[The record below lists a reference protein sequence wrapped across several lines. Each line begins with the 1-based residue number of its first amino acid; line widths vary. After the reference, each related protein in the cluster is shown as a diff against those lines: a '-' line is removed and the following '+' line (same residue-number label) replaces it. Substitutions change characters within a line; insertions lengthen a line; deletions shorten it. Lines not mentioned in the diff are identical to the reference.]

1 MLPNFGSIFYLAILE
16 NNLKAFFYISLVFYI
31 SQSKIPTMRRF
42 VVILILFSLSSCL
55 KNMKTS
61 VDLIVTDATIYKVDK
76 AFDTAQAMAIKN
88 GKIVGIGSNAQIQNN
103 FQSDKNVDAKGKFI
117 YPGLI
122 DAHCHFY
129 GFGLS
134 LQEVD
139 LRGTK
144 SMEEVIQRIQA
155 FQKEKKSNFIVGNG
169 WDQNDWSVKE
179 FPSKAILDKYFP
191 DIPVVL
197 NRVDGHAIIVNS
209 KVLALA
215 GITKDTKALGGQIEI
230 KDGEPTGILIDNP
243 MELVFNIIPKPS
255 RKTQIAAL
263 LDAEKVMFDY
273 GLTTVN
279 DAGLDPDVINLMDS
293 LQKAKAMKLN
303 VYAMVT
309 ANQKNIDLY
318 LKKGIYKTDNL
329 DVRSFK
335 MYGDGALGSRGACL
349 HKAYSDM
356 PKQFGA
362 LLSSITQLKS
372 VAQQIANSDFQLNSH
387 AIGDSANT
395 VLLKIYKE
403 ALTGKKDRRWKIEH
417 AQVLR
422 EQDFD
427 YFKTGVIPSVQ
438 PTHATSDMYW
448 AGDRLGKDRLKNAY
462 AYKKLLDKAGVIAL
476 GTDFPVEE
484 VNPMLTFHAAVARKD
499 SKGYPK
505 GGFQM
510 ENALTREETL
520 KGMTIWAA
528 YSNFEEKEK
537 GSLEV
542 GKWADF
548 VIFDRDIM
556 KIIDSEIL
564 EMKASRT
571 YIKGVKVK

>member
-1 MLPNFGSIFYLAILE
+1 MRS
-16 NNLKAFFYISLVFYI
+16 ISLFLALFLLI
-31 SQSKIPTMRRF
+31 SCDQKNKI
-42 VVILILFSLSSCL
+42 
-55 KNMKTS
+55 S
-61 VDLIVTDATIYKVDK
+61 VDTIITDATIYTVNNSFTE
-76 AFDTAQAMAIKN
+76 ASAMAIDK
-88 GKIVGIGSNAQIQNN
+88 GKIVAIGTNREITKQYES
-103 FQSDKNVDAKGKFI
+103 KNTIEAEGKFI

-129 GFGLS
+129 SYGLS
-134 LQEVD
+134 LQEAD

-144 SMEEVIQRIQA
+144 SMGEIITRLKA
-155 FQKEKKSNFIVGNG
+155 FQKDKNPTFIVGNG
-169 WDQNDWSVKE
+169 WDQNDWKVKKY
-179 FPSKAILDKYFP
+179 PTKADLDAAFP

-209 KVLALA
+209 KALKLA
-215 GITKDTKALGGQIEI
+215 GITKDTKAVGGQIEI
-230 KDGEPTGILIDNP
+230 ANGEPTGILVDNP
-243 MELVFNIIPKPS
+243 MELVFKIIPKPT
-255 RKTQIAAL
+255 RKIQIAAL
-263 LDAEKVMFDY
+263 LDAQKVMFDY

-279 DAGLDPDVINLMDS
+279 DAGLDPDVIHLIDS
-293 LQKAKAMKLN
+293 LQKAKLMTLN
-303 VYAMVT
+303 VYAMIT

-329 DVRSFK
+329 NVCSFK
-335 MYGDGALGSRGACL
+335 MYGDGALGSRGACM
-349 HKAYSDM
+349 HKPYSDS
-356 PKQFGA
+356 PNQYGA
-362 LLSSITQLKS
+362 LLAPISGLKD
-372 VAQQIANSDFQLNSH
+372 VARQIAASKFQLNTH

-395 VLLKIYKE
+395 VILKIY
-403 ALTGKKDRRWKIEH
+403 ADVLAGTKDRRWKIEH

-427 YFKTGVIPSVQ
+427 YFKFGIIPSVQ

-448 AGDRLGKDRLKNAY
+448 AEDRLGKERLKNAY
-462 AYKKLLDKAGVIAL
+462 AYKKLLQKAGMVAL

-499 SKGYPK
+499 SKEYPK

-510 ENALTREETL
+510 ENALSRAETL
-520 KGMTIWAA
+520 RGMTIWAA

-548 VIFDRDIM
+548 VMYDQDLM
-556 KIIDSEIL
+556 KVEENKIVK
-564 EMKASRT
+564 MKPTNT
-571 YIKGVKVK
+571 YLKGQKVK

>member
-1 MLPNFGSIFYLAILE
+1 M
-16 NNLKAFFYISLVFYI
+16 K
-31 SQSKIPTMRRF
+31 RC
-42 VVILILFSLSSCL
+42 ILIFSLLALTSCL
-55 KNMKTS
+55 KKNKTT
-61 VDLIVTDATIYKVDK
+61 VDTIVTNATIYTVDK
-76 AFDTAQAMAIKN
+76 AFGTATAMALN
-88 GKIVGIGSNAQIQNN
+88 GGKIIALGSDDEITNAFESNN
-103 FQSDKNVDAKGKFI
+103 TIEAEGKFI

-144 SMEEVIQRIQA
+144 SMEDVVQRIQA

-169 WDQNDWSVKE
+169 WDQNDWKIKE

-191 DIPVVL
+191 NIPVVL
-197 NRVDGHAIIVNS
+197 NRVDGHAIVVNS
-209 KVLALA
+209 KALALA
-215 GITKDTKALGGQIEI
+215 GITKDTKAVGGQIEI
-230 KDGEPTGILIDNP
+230 KNGEPTGILIDNP
-243 MELVFNIIPKPS
+243 MELVFKIIPKPS

-273 GLTTVN
+273 GLTTIN
-279 DAGLDPDVINLMDS
+279 DAGLDPDIINLIDS
-293 LQKAKAMKLN
+293 LQKAKVMKLN
-303 VYAMVT
+303 VYAMIS
-309 ANQKNIDLY
+309 ANKKNIDLY

-349 HKAYSDM
+349 HKSYSDM
-356 PKQFGA
+356 PNQYGA
-362 LLSSITQLKS
+362 LLAPIAELRS

-427 YFKTGVIPSVQ
+427 YFKSGIIPSVQ

-448 AGDRLGKDRLKNAY
+448 AGERLGKDRLKNSY
-462 AYKKLLDKAGVIAL
+462 AYKKLLKKAGIIAL
-476 GTDFPVEE
+476 GTDFPIEE
-484 VNPMLTFHAAVARKD
+484 VNPMATFHSAVARKD

-520 KGMTIWAA
+520 RGMTIWAA

-548 VIFDRDIM
+548 VIYDEDIM
-556 KIIDSEIL
+556 KIEESKIL
-564 EMKASRT
+564 QMKAYNT
-571 YIKGVKVK
+571 YLKGIKVK

>member
-1 MLPNFGSIFYLAILE
+1 MKSISLYLA
-16 NNLKAFFYISLVFYI
+16 
-31 SQSKIPTMRRF
+31 
-42 VVILILFSLSSCL
+42 LILMISCDQ
-55 KNMKTS
+55 KNKIS
-61 VDLIVTDATIYKVDK
+61 VDTIITDATIYSVNNS
-76 AFDTAQAMAIKN
+76 FQEFSAMAIDK
-88 GKIVGIGSNAQIQNN
+88 GKIVAIGSN
-103 FQSDKNVDAKGKFI
+103 SDISKQYESKNTIDGDGKFI

-129 GFGLS
+129 SYGLS
-134 LQEVD
+134 LQEAD

-144 SMEEVIQRIQA
+144 SMAEIVSRLQA
-155 FQKEKKSNFIVGNG
+155 FQKDKKPTFIVGNG
-169 WDQNDWSVKE
+169 WDQNDWQVKKY
-179 FPSKAILDKYFP
+179 PTKADLDAAFP

-209 KVLALA
+209 KALQMA
-215 GITKDTKALGGQIEI
+215 GITKNTNADGGQIEI
-230 KDGEPTGILIDNP
+230 ANGEPTGILVDNP
-243 MELVFNIIPKPS
+243 MELVFKIIPKPT
-255 RKTQIAAL
+255 RKIQIAAL

-279 DAGLDPDVINLMDS
+279 DAGLDPDIINLMDS
-293 LQKAKAMKLN
+293 LQKAKLMKLN
-303 VYAMVT
+303 VYAMIT

-329 DVRSFK
+329 NVRSFK
-335 MYGDGALGSRGACL
+335 MYGDGALGSRGACM
-349 HKAYSDM
+349 HKPYSDK
-356 PKQFGA
+356 PDQYGA
-362 LLSSITQLKS
+362 LLAPISGLKD
-372 VAQQIANSDFQLNSH
+372 VAMQIAASKFQLNTH

-395 VLLKIYKE
+395 VILKIYSK
-403 ALTGKKDRRWKIEH
+403 ALAGTKDRRWKIEH

-422 EQDFD
+422 EVDFD
-427 YFKTGVIPSVQ
+427 YFKFGIIPSVQ

-448 AGDRLGKDRLKNAY
+448 AEDRLGKKRLKNAY
-462 AYKKLLDKAGVIAL
+462 AYKKMLQKAGTIAL

-499 SKGYPK
+499 TKEYPK

-510 ENALTREETL
+510 ENALSRAETL
-520 KGMTIWAA
+520 RGMTLWAA

-548 VIFDRDIM
+548 VMYDQDLM
-556 KIIDSEIL
+556 KVEENKL
-564 EMKASRT
+564 VKMKPTAT
-571 YIKGVKVK
+571 YLKGQKVK

>member
-1 MLPNFGSIFYLAILE
+1 MRTITLFLA
-16 NNLKAFFYISLVFYI
+16 
-31 SQSKIPTMRRF
+31 
-42 VVILILFSLSSCL
+42 LFSLISCDQ
-55 KNMKTS
+55 KNKIS
-61 VDLIVTDATIYKVDK
+61 VDTIITDATIYSVNNS
-76 AFDTAQAMAIKN
+76 FEEFSAMAIDK
-88 GKIVGIGSNAQIQNN
+88 GKIVAIGTNGDISKQYE
-103 FQSDKNVDAKGKFI
+103 SKNTIDGDGKFI

-129 GFGLS
+129 SYGLS

-144 SMEEVIQRIQA
+144 SMAEIVARLQA
-155 FQKEKKSNFIVGNG
+155 FQKDKNPKFIVGNG
-169 WDQNDWSVKE
+169 WDQNDWQVKKY
-179 FPSKAILDKYFP
+179 PSKADLDIAFP

-209 KVLALA
+209 KALQVA
-215 GITKDTKALGGQIEI
+215 GITKNTNADGGQIEI
-230 KDGEPTGILIDNP
+230 ANGEPTGILVDNP
-243 MELVFNIIPKPS
+243 MELVFKIIPKPS
-255 RKTQIAAL
+255 RKIQIAAL

-279 DAGLDPDVINLMDS
+279 DAGLDPDIIHLMDS
-293 LQKAKAMKLN
+293 LQKAKLMKLN

-329 DVRSFK
+329 NVRSFK
-335 MYGDGALGSRGACL
+335 MYGDGALGSRGACM
-349 HKAYSDM
+349 HKPYSDK
-356 PKQFGA
+356 PDQYGA
-362 LLSSITQLKS
+362 LLASVPQLGG
-372 VAQQIANSDFQLNSH
+372 VARQIAASNFQLNTH

-395 VLLKIYKE
+395 VILKIYSKVL
-403 ALTGKKDRRWKIEH
+403 AGTKDRRWKIEH

-422 EQDFD
+422 EADFD
-427 YFKTGVIPSVQ
+427 YFKFGIIPSVQ

-448 AGDRLGKDRLKNAY
+448 AEDRLGKERLKNAY
-462 AYKKLLDKAGVIAL
+462 AYKKLLQKAGIVAL

-499 SKGYPK
+499 SKEYPK

-510 ENALTREETL
+510 ENALTRAETL
-520 KGMTIWAA
+520 RGMTIWAA
-528 YSNFEEKEK
+528 FSNFEEIEK

-548 VIFDRDIM
+548 VMYDQDLM
-556 KIIDSEIL
+556 KVEENKIVK
-564 EMKASRT
+564 MKPTNT
-571 YIKGVKVK
+571 YLKGQKVK

>member
-1 MLPNFGSIFYLAILE
+1 MKFITLFFGLFLL
-16 NNLKAFFYISLVFYI
+16 ISCD
-31 SQSKIPTMRRF
+31 QKNKI
-42 VVILILFSLSSCL
+42 
-55 KNMKTS
+55 S
-61 VDLIVTDATIYKVDK
+61 VDTIITDATIYSVNNS
-76 AFDTAQAMAIKN
+76 FETASAMAIDK
-88 GKIVGIGSNAQIQNN
+88 GKIVAIGTNGEIANQYES
-103 FQSDKNVDAKGKFI
+103 KNTIEAKGKFI

-129 GFGLS
+129 SYGLS
-134 LQEVD
+134 LQEAD

-144 SMEEVIQRIQA
+144 SMDEIITRLKA
-155 FQKEKKSNFIVGNG
+155 FQKDKNPTFIVGNG
-169 WDQNDWSVKE
+169 WDQNDWKVKKY
-179 FPSKAILDKYFP
+179 PTKADLDAAFP

-209 KVLALA
+209 KALKLA
-215 GITKDTKALGGQIEI
+215 GITKDTKAVGGQIEI
-230 KDGEPTGILIDNP
+230 ANGEPTGILVDNP
-243 MELVFNIIPKPS
+243 MELVFKIIPKPT
-255 RKTQIAAL
+255 RKIQIAAL

-279 DAGLDPDVINLMDS
+279 DAGLDPDIIHLMDS
-293 LQKAKAMKLN
+293 LQKAKLMKLN

-329 DVRSFK
+329 NVRSFK
-335 MYGDGALGSRGACL
+335 MYGDGALGSRGACM
-349 HKAYSDM
+349 HKPYSDK
-356 PKQFGA
+356 PDQYGA
-362 LLSSITQLKS
+362 LLAPVLELKA
-372 VAQQIANSDFQLNSH
+372 VASQIAASDFQLNTH

-395 VLLKIYKE
+395 VILKIYKE
-403 ALTGKKDRRWKIEH
+403 VLTGTKDRRWKIEH

-422 EQDFD
+422 EADFD
-427 YFKTGVIPSVQ
+427 YFKFGIIPSVQ

-448 AGDRLGKDRLKNAY
+448 AEDRLGKARLKNAY
-462 AYKKLLDKAGVIAL
+462 AYKKLLQKAGMIAL

-499 SKGYPK
+499 SKEYPK

-510 ENALTREETL
+510 ENALTRAETL
-520 KGMTIWAA
+520 RGMTIWAA
-528 YSNFEEKEK
+528 FSNFEEKEK

-548 VIFDRDIM
+548 VMFDQDLM
-556 KIIDSEIL
+556 KVEENKIVK
-564 EMKASRT
+564 MKPTNT
-571 YIKGVKVK
+571 YLKGQKVK

>member
-1 MLPNFGSIFYLAILE
+1 MKRYVLILA
-16 NNLKAFFYISLVFYI
+16 
-31 SQSKIPTMRRF
+31 
-42 VVILILFSLSSCL
+42 LFSLVSCL
-55 KNMKTS
+55 KKTKTA

-76 AFDTAQAMAIKN
+76 SFGTATAMAVSK
-88 GKIVGIGSNAQIQNN
+88 GKILAIGSDEEITNKYE
-103 FQSDKNVDAKGKFI
+103 SKNTVDGKGKFI

-122 DAHCHFY
+122 DAHCHYY

-139 LRGTK
+139 LRGTT
-144 SMEEVIQRIQA
+144 SMKEIIARIKT
-155 FQKEKKSNFIVGNG
+155 FQKEKNPEFIVGNG
-169 WDQNDWSVKE
+169 WDQNDWDVKKYPTKAELDIE
-179 FPSKAILDKYFP
+179 FPNM
-191 DIPVVL
+191 PVVL
-197 NRVDGHAIIVNS
+197 NRVDGHAILVNS
-209 KVLALA
+209 AALKLA
-215 GITKDTKALGGQIEI
+215 GITKDTKAVGGQIEMVS
-230 KDGEPTGILIDNP
+230 GEPTGILVDNP
-243 MELVFNIIPKPS
+243 MDLVFKIIPKPS
-255 RKTQIAAL
+255 RKIQIAAL

-279 DAGLDPDVINLMDS
+279 DAGLDPDIINLMDS

-303 VYAMVT
+303 VYAMIS

-335 MYGDGALGSRGACL
+335 MYGDGALGSRGACM
-349 HKAYSDM
+349 HKPYADM

-362 LLSSITQLKS
+362 LLSPISDLKS
-372 VAQQIANSDFQLNSH
+372 IARQIAASPFQLNSH

-395 VLLKIYKE
+395 VLLKMYKE
-403 ALTGKKDRRWKIEH
+403 VLTGKKDRRWKIEH

-422 EQDFD
+422 EEDFD
-427 YFKTGVIPSVQ
+427 YFKLGIIPSVQ

-448 AGDRLGKDRLKNAY
+448 AGERLGKDRMKNAY
-462 AYKKLLDKAGVIAL
+462 AYKKLLQKAGIIAL

-484 VNPMLTFHAAVARKD
+484 VNPMLTFHAAVARRD
-499 SKGYPK
+499 SKNYPK

-528 YSNFEEKEK
+528 YSNFEDKEK
-537 GSLEV
+537 GSLEI

-548 VIFDRDIM
+548 VIYDQDLMRIDENKIVKM
-556 KIIDSEIL
+556 KPSSAYL
-564 EMKASRT
+564 
-571 YIKGVKVK
+571 KGEKVK

>member
-1 MLPNFGSIFYLAILE
+1 MKPS
-16 NNLKAFFYISLVFYI
+16 
-31 SQSKIPTMRRF
+31 
-42 VVILILFSLSSCL
+42 ILIFSLLLLTSCL
-55 KNMKTS
+55 KKNKTA
-61 VDLIVTDATIYKVDK
+61 VDTIVTNATIYTVDE
-76 AFDTAQAMAIKN
+76 AFDTATAMAVSD
-88 GKIVGIGSNAQIQNN
+88 GKIVAVGSDDEILKS
-103 FQSDKNVDAKGKFI
+103 FESKNTIEAKGKFI

-144 SMEEVIQRIQA
+144 SMEDVVKRIQA
-155 FQKEKKSNFIVGNG
+155 FQIEKKSNFIVGNG
-169 WDQNDWSVKE
+169 WDQNDWKIKE

-191 DIPVVL
+191 NIPVVL

-209 KVLALA
+209 RALALA
-215 GITKDTKALGGQIEI
+215 GITKDTKAVGGQIEI
-230 KDGEPTGILIDNP
+230 KNGEPTGILVDNP
-243 MELVFNIIPKPS
+243 MELVFKIIPKPS

-279 DAGLDPDVINLMDS
+279 DAGLDPDIINLMDS
-293 LQKAKAMKLN
+293 LQKAKVMKLN
-303 VYAMVT
+303 VYAMIS
-309 ANQKNIDLY
+309 ANQKNIDMY

-349 HKAYSDM
+349 HKSYSDM
-356 PKQFGA
+356 PKQYGA
-362 LLSSITQLKS
+362 LLSPIKELRS
-372 VAQQIANSDFQLNSH
+372 VAKQIANSDFQLNSH

-403 ALTGKKDRRWKIEH
+403 ALTGEKDRRWKIEH

-427 YFKTGVIPSVQ
+427 YFKSGIIPSVQ

-448 AGDRLGKDRLKNAY
+448 AGERLGSDRLKNAY
-462 AYKKLLDKAGVIAL
+462 AYKKLLKKSGIIAL

-499 SKGYPK
+499 SKGYPR

-510 ENALTREETL
+510 ENALTRIETL
-520 KGMTIWAA
+520 RGMTIWAA

-548 VIFDRDIM
+548 VIYDKDIM
-556 KIIDSEIL
+556 KIEESKIL
-564 EMKASRT
+564 EMKASNT
-571 YIKGVKVK
+571 YLKGVKVK

>member
-1 MLPNFGSIFYLAILE
+1 MFIMRFITLFLGLFL
-16 NNLKAFFYISLVFYI
+16 LV
-31 SQSKIPTMRRF
+31 
-42 VVILILFSLSSCL
+42 SCDQ
-55 KNMKTS
+55 KNKVS
-61 VDLIVTDATIYKVDK
+61 VDTIITDATIYSVNNS
-76 AFDTAQAMAIKN
+76 FGTASAMAIDK
-88 GKIVGIGSNAQIQNN
+88 GKIVAIGTTDEITKRYES
-103 FQSDKNVDAKGKFI
+103 KNTIDGEGKFI

-129 GFGLS
+129 SYGLS
-134 LQEVD
+134 LQEAD

-144 SMEEVIQRIQA
+144 SMDEIITRLKA
-155 FQKEKKSNFIVGNG
+155 FQKDKNPTFIVGNG
-169 WDQNDWSVKE
+169 WDQNDWKVKKY
-179 FPSKAILDKYFP
+179 PTKADLDAVFP

-209 KVLALA
+209 KALKLA
-215 GITKDTKALGGQIEI
+215 GISKDTKAIGGQIEI
-230 KDGEPTGILIDNP
+230 ANGEPTGILVDNP
-243 MELVFNIIPKPS
+243 MELVFKIIPKPT
-255 RKTQIAAL
+255 RKIQIAAL

-279 DAGLDPDVINLMDS
+279 DAGLDPDIIHLMDS
-293 LQKAKAMKLN
+293 LQKAKVMKLN
-303 VYAMVT
+303 VYAMIT

-335 MYGDGALGSRGACL
+335 MYGDGALGSRGACM
-349 HKAYSDM
+349 HKPYSDK
-356 PKQFGA
+356 PGQYGA
-362 LLSSITQLKS
+362 LLAPVPALKLI
-372 VAQQIANSDFQLNSH
+372 ATQIAASNFQLNTH

-395 VLLKIYKE
+395 VILKIYKE
-403 ALTGKKDRRWKIEH
+403 VLDGKKDRRWKIEH

-422 EQDFD
+422 EADLD
-427 YFKTGVIPSVQ
+427 YFKFGIIPSVQ

-448 AGDRLGKDRLKNAY
+448 AEDRLGKERMKNAY
-462 AYKKLLDKAGVIAL
+462 AYKKLLQKAGMVAL

-499 SKGYPK
+499 SKEYPK
-505 GGFQM
+505 DGFQM

-528 YSNFEEKEK
+528 FSNFEEKEK

-548 VIFDRDIM
+548 VMFDQDLM
-556 KIIDSEIL
+556 KVQENKIVK
-564 EMKASRT
+564 MKPVRT
-571 YIKGVKVK
+571 YLKGEKVK

>member
-1 MLPNFGSIFYLAILE
+1 MKS
-16 NNLKAFFYISLVFYI
+16 ISLCLA
-31 SQSKIPTMRRF
+31 
-42 VVILILFSLSSCL
+42 LILMISCDQ
-55 KNMKTS
+55 KNKIS
-61 VDLIVTDATIYKVDK
+61 VDTIITDATIYSVNNS
-76 AFDTAQAMAIKN
+76 FQEFSAMAIDK
-88 GKIVGIGSNAQIQNN
+88 GKIVAIGTN
-103 FQSDKNVDAKGKFI
+103 SDISKQYESKNTIDGDGKFI

-129 GFGLS
+129 SYGLS
-134 LQEVD
+134 LQEAD

-144 SMEEVIQRIQA
+144 SMAEIVKRLQA
-155 FQKEKKSNFIVGNG
+155 FQKDKNPTFIVGNG
-169 WDQNDWSVKE
+169 WDQNDWQVKKY
-179 FPSKAILDKYFP
+179 PTKADLDAAFP

-209 KVLALA
+209 KALQMA
-215 GITKDTKALGGQIEI
+215 GITKNTNADGGQIEI
-230 KDGEPTGILIDNP
+230 ANGEPTGILVDNP
-243 MELVFNIIPKPS
+243 MELVFKIIPKPT
-255 RKTQIAAL
+255 RKIQIAAL

-279 DAGLDPDVINLMDS
+279 DAGLDPDIINLMDS
-293 LQKAKAMKLN
+293 LQKAKLMKLN
-303 VYAMVT
+303 VYAMIT

-329 DVRSFK
+329 NVRSFK
-335 MYGDGALGSRGACL
+335 MYGDGALGSRGACM
-349 HKAYSDM
+349 HKPYSDK
-356 PKQFGA
+356 PDQYGA
-362 LLSSITQLKS
+362 LLAPISGLKD
-372 VAQQIANSDFQLNSH
+372 VAMQIAASKFQLNTH

-395 VLLKIYKE
+395 VILKIYSK
-403 ALTGKKDRRWKIEH
+403 ALAGTKDRRWKIEH

-422 EQDFD
+422 EVDFD
-427 YFKTGVIPSVQ
+427 YFKFGIIPSVQ

-448 AGDRLGKDRLKNAY
+448 AEDRLGKKRLKNAY
-462 AYKKLLDKAGVIAL
+462 AYKKLLQKAGTIAL

-499 SKGYPK
+499 TKEYPK

-510 ENALTREETL
+510 ENALSRAETL
-520 KGMTIWAA
+520 RGMTLWAA

-548 VIFDRDIM
+548 VMYDQDLM
-556 KIIDSEIL
+556 KVEENKIVK
-564 EMKASRT
+564 MKPTAT
-571 YIKGVKVK
+571 YLKGQKVK

>member
-1 MLPNFGSIFYLAILE
+1 MKRY
-16 NNLKAFFYISLVFYI
+16 
-31 SQSKIPTMRRF
+31 
-42 VVILILFSLSSCL
+42 ILIIALFSLVSCL
-55 KNMKTS
+55 KKNKNT
-61 VDLIVTDATIYKVDK
+61 VDLIITDATIYRVDK
-76 AFDTAQAMAIKN
+76 TFGTATAMAVSD
-88 GKIVGIGSNAQIQNN
+88 GKILKIGSNEEITN
-103 FQSDKNVDAKGKFI
+103 SYESKNTVDGKGKFI

-122 DAHCHFY
+122 DAHCHYY

-139 LRGTK
+139 LRGTR
-144 SMEEVIQRIQA
+144 SMKEIIARIKT
-155 FQKEKKSNFIVGNG
+155 FQKEKNPDFIVGNG
-169 WDQNDWSVKE
+169 WDQNDWEVKKYPTKADLDAE
-179 FPSKAILDKYFP
+179 FPN
-191 DIPVVL
+191 IPVVL
-197 NRVDGHAIIVNS
+197 NRVDGHAILVNS
-209 KVLALA
+209 KALQLA
-215 GITKDTKALGGQIEI
+215 GITKDTKAAGGQIEI
-230 KDGEPTGILIDNP
+230 ANGEPTGILVDNP
-243 MELVFNIIPKPS
+243 MELIFKIIPKPT
-255 RKTQIAAL
+255 RKIQIAAL
-263 LDAEKVMFDY
+263 LDAEKVMYDY

-279 DAGLDPDVINLMDS
+279 DAGLDPDIIYLMDS
-293 LQKAKAMKLN
+293 LQKAKLMKLN

-309 ANQKNIDLY
+309 ANQKNIDLF

-329 DVRSFK
+329 NVRSFK
-335 MYGDGALGSRGACL
+335 MYGDGALGSRGACM
-349 HKAYSDM
+349 HKPYSDK

-362 LLSSITQLKS
+362 LLSPISELKS
-372 VAQQIANSDFQLNSH
+372 IAKQIAASPFQLNSH

-395 VLLKIYKE
+395 ILLKIYKE
-403 ALTGKKDRRWKIEH
+403 VLAGKKDRRWKIEH

-422 EQDFD
+422 EEDFD
-427 YFKTGVIPSVQ
+427 YFKFGIIPSVQ

-448 AGDRLGKDRLKNAY
+448 ASERLGKERIKNAY
-462 AYKKLLDKAGVIAL
+462 AYKKLLQKAGIIAL

-499 SKGYPK
+499 SKNYPK

-548 VIFDRDIM
+548 VIYNQDLM
-556 KIIDSEIL
+556 KIDEGKIFK
-564 EMKASRT
+564 MKPVST
-571 YIKGVKVK
+571 YLKGHRVK

>member
-1 MLPNFGSIFYLAILE
+1 M
-16 NNLKAFFYISLVFYI
+16 K
-31 SQSKIPTMRRF
+31 RF
-42 VVILILFSLSSCL
+42 ILFFPLFFLISCNQ
-55 KNMKTS
+55 KNKIA
-61 VDLIVTDATIYKVDK
+61 VDAIILDATIYTVNNTFDK
-76 AFDTAQAMAIKN
+76 SSAMAVKD
-88 GKIVGIGSNAQIQNN
+88 GKIVAIGSNDEISNMYE
-103 FQSDKNVDAKGKFI
+103 SKNTIEAKGKFI

-129 GFGLS
+129 GFGLG

-144 SMEEVIQRIQA
+144 SMDEVIARIKT
-155 FQKEKKSNFIVGNG
+155 FQKTKNLDFIVGNG
-169 WDQNDWSVKE
+169 WDQNDWEKKE
-179 FPSKAILDKYFP
+179 FPTKAILDKNFP
-191 DIPVVL
+191 NIPVVL
-197 NRVDGHAIIVNS
+197 TRVDGHAMIVNS
-209 KVLALA
+209 KALALA
-215 GITKDTKALGGQIEI
+215 KITKSTKATGGQIEI
-230 KDGEPTGILIDNP
+230 VNEELTGILIDNP
-243 MELVFNIIPKPS
+243 MDLIYKIIPKPN
-255 RKTQIAAL
+255 RRTQIAAL

-273 GLTTVN
+273 GLTTIN
-279 DAGLDPDVINLMDS
+279 DAGLDPDVINLIDS
-293 LQKAKAMKLN
+293 LQKAKTMKIN
-303 VYAMVT
+303 VYAMIT
-309 ANQKNIDLY
+309 ASKKNIDLY

-349 HKAYSDM
+349 HKEYSDM

-362 LLSSITQLKS
+362 LLSPISELKS
-372 VAQQIANSDFQLNSH
+372 VAKQIAESPFQLNSH

-403 ALTGKKDRRWKIEH
+403 VLTGKKDRRWKIEH
-417 AQVLR
+417 AQVLQ
-422 EQDFD
+422 EADFD
-427 YFKTGVIPSVQ
+427 YFKLGIIPSVQ

-448 AGDRLGKDRLKNAY
+448 AGDRLGKDRIKNAY
-462 AYKKLLDKAGVIAL
+462 AYKKLLQKAGIIAL

-484 VNPMLTFHAAVARKD
+484 VNPMLTFHAATSRKD

-505 GGFQM
+505 DGFQM
-510 ENALTREETL
+510 ENALSREEAL

-548 VIFDRDIM
+548 VIYDQDIM
-556 KIIDSEIL
+556 TLDEKKIPIIKPSH
-564 EMKASRT
+564 T
-571 YIKGVKVK
+571 YLKGNRVK

>member
-1 MLPNFGSIFYLAILE
+1 
-16 NNLKAFFYISLVFYI
+16 
-31 SQSKIPTMRRF
+31 
-42 VVILILFSLSSCL
+42 
-55 KNMKTS
+55 
-61 VDLIVTDATIYKVDK
+61 VDK
-76 AFDTAQAMAIKN
+76 AFGKATSMAVSD
-88 GKIVGIGSNAQIQNN
+88 GKIIEIGSDDEISNAFDSNNIIQ
-103 FQSDKNVDAKGKFI
+103 AKGKFI

-129 GFGLS
+129 SFGLS

-144 SMEEVIQRIQA
+144 SMEDVVARIQA
-155 FQKEKKSNFIVGNG
+155 FQKEKKADFIVGNG
-169 WDQNDWSVKE
+169 WDQNDWKIKE
-179 FPSKAILDKYFP
+179 FPSKVILDKYFP
-191 DIPVVL
+191 NIPVVL

-209 KVLALA
+209 RALALA
-215 GITKDTKALGGQIEI
+215 GITKDTKAVGGQIEI
-230 KDGEPTGILIDNP
+230 KNGEPTGILIDNP
-243 MELVFNIIPKPS
+243 MELVFKIIPKPS
-255 RKTQIAAL
+255 RKKQIAAI

-293 LQKAKAMKLN
+293 LQKAKAMNLN
-303 VYAMVT
+303 VYAMIS

-349 HKAYSDM
+349 HKPYSDM
-356 PKQFGA
+356 PNQYGA
-362 LLSSITQLKS
+362 LLSPISKLRS

-417 AQVLR
+417 AQILR

-427 YFKTGVIPSVQ
+427 YFKSGIIPSVQ

-448 AGDRLGKDRLKNAY
+448 AGERLGKNRLKNAY
-462 AYKKLLDKAGVIAL
+462 AYKKLLKKAGIVAL

-499 SKGYPK
+499 SKGYPR

-520 KGMTIWAA
+520 RGMTIWAA

-548 VIFDRDIM
+548 VIYDKDIM
-556 KIIDSEIL
+556 KIMESEIL
-564 EMKASRT
+564 NMKPSNT
-571 YIKGVKVK
+571 YLKGVKVK

>member
-1 MLPNFGSIFYLAILE
+1 MKHIKL
-16 NNLKAFFYISLVFYI
+16 FFALLFLISC
-31 SQSKIPTMRRF
+31 QQ
-42 VVILILFSLSSCL
+42 
-55 KNMKTS
+55 KNKTS
-61 VDLIVTDATIYKVDK
+61 VDAILTNATIYTVNKF
-76 AFDTAQAMAIKN
+76 FDAASAMAISN
-88 GKIVGIGSNAQIQNN
+88 GKIVAIGSNDEI
-103 FQSDKNVDAKGKFI
+103 SDKFESKNTIDASGKFV

-129 GFGLS
+129 SFGLS

-144 SMEEVIQRIQA
+144 SMDEIIARIQA
-155 FQKEKKSNFIVGNG
+155 FQKIKNVDFIVGNG
-169 WDQNDWSVKE
+169 WDQNDWEIKK
-179 FPSKAILDKYFP
+179 FPTKSDLDKYFP
-191 DIPVVL
+191 NIPLVL
-197 NRVDGHAIIVNS
+197 NRVDGHAMIVNS

-215 GITKDTKALGGQIEI
+215 KITKNTKAIGGQIEI
-230 KDGEPTGILIDNP
+230 VNGEPTGILIDNP
-243 MELVFNIIPKPS
+243 MDLVYKIIPKPS

-273 GLTTVN
+273 GLTTI
-279 DAGLDPDVINLMDS
+279 DEAGLEPDIINLIDS
-293 LQKAKAMKLN
+293 LQKAKVMKIN
-303 VYAMVT
+303 VYAMVMI
-309 ANQKNIDLY
+309 NKKNLDLY

-329 DVRSFK
+329 NVCSFK

-349 HKAYSDM
+349 HKPYTDSPA
-356 PKQFGA
+356 QIGA
-362 LLSSITQLKS
+362 LITTIPEMKS
-372 VAQQIANSDFQLNSH
+372 FATQIAASTFQLNTH

-403 ALTGKKDRRWKIEH
+403 ALTGKKDRRWRIEH

-427 YFKTGVIPSVQ
+427 YFKLGIIPSVQ

-448 AGDRLGKDRLKNAY
+448 AQYRLGKDRIKNAY
-462 AYKKLLDKAGVIAL
+462 AYKKLLQKAGIVAL

-484 VNPMLTFHAAVARKD
+484 VNPMLTFHAAFSRKD
-499 SKGYPK
+499 IKGFPK
-505 GGFQM
+505 EGFQM

-528 YSNFEEKEK
+528 FSNFEEKEK

-548 VIFDRDIM
+548 VIFDQDLM
-556 KIIDSEIL
+556 KIEESKIPAIKPL
-564 EMKASRT
+564 QT
-571 YIKGVKVK
+571 YLKGSKVK

>member
-1 MLPNFGSIFYLAILE
+1 MKRILLIFALFL
-16 NNLKAFFYISLVFYI
+16 LISCN
-31 SQSKIPTMRRF
+31 QKNKI
-42 VVILILFSLSSCL
+42 
-55 KNMKTS
+55 S
-61 VDLIVTDATIYKVDK
+61 VDTIITDATIYTVNKN
-76 AFDTAQAMAIKN
+76 FGTASAMAIN
-88 GKIVGIGSNAQIQNN
+88 EGKIVAIGTNDEIANKYESKNTVEAQ
-103 FQSDKNVDAKGKFI
+103 GKFI

-129 GFGLS
+129 SFGLS

-144 SMEEVIQRIQA
+144 SMGEIIA
-155 FQKEKKSNFIVGNG
+155 HIKTFQKEKNPEFIVGNG
-169 WDQNDWSVKE
+169 WDQNDWDVKKFPTKAELDAE
-179 FPSKAILDKYFP
+179 FPN
-191 DIPVVL
+191 IPVVL
-197 NRVDGHAIIVNS
+197 NRVDGHAILANS
-209 KVLALA
+209 KALALA
-215 GITKDTKALGGQIEI
+215 GITKNTKAVGGQIEI
-230 KDGEPTGILIDNP
+230 ANGELTGILIDNP
-243 MELVFNIIPKPS
+243 MELILKIIPKPS
-255 RKTQIAAL
+255 RKIQIAAL
-263 LDAEKVMFDY
+263 LDAEKVMFNY

-279 DAGLDPDVINLMDS
+279 DAGLDPDIINLMDS
-293 LQKAKAMKLN
+293 LQKAKLLRIN

-318 LKKGIYKTDNL
+318 LKKGIYKTNNL

-335 MYGDGALGSRGACL
+335 MYGDGALGSRGACM
-349 HKAYSDM
+349 HKPYSDM

-362 LLSSITQLKS
+362 LLSPVLELNSMAK
-372 VAQQIANSDFQLNSH
+372 QIAASLFQLNSH

-403 ALTGKKDRRWKIEH
+403 VLTGKKDRRWKIEH

-422 EQDFD
+422 EADFD
-427 YFKTGVIPSVQ
+427 YFKLGIIPSVQ

-448 AGDRLGKDRLKNAY
+448 AGERLGKERVKNAY
-462 AYKKLLDKAGVIAL
+462 AYKKLLQKAGIVAL

-499 SKGYPK
+499 SKEYPK

-520 KGMTIWAA
+520 RGMTIWAA

-548 VIFDRDIM
+548 IIFDQDIM
-556 KIIDSEIL
+556 KIDENRIVK
-564 EMKASRT
+564 MKPLQT
-571 YIKGVKVK
+571 YLKGVKVK